1 MRKFIC
7 SVIISLLCST
17 VFAQRI
23 AVIDFNAGAG
33 ISQAEVDGISA
44 IFNTYFSPQ
53 GYTLVERM
61 RIDRVIDEQQFQR
74 GKLTQQ
80 QMVRIGQILNISQIV
95 VGDVNIVMNQYNI
108 DVRVLNVQSGTI
120 AAKDGAT
127 WSQGSSYRT
136 MMQQL
141 ATRLASQI
149 AIKPN
154 TVVSSSSQTNSSVP
168 KGVVVLHGYLKVYP
182 EDLGQFDSYPQ
193 NIVEQINKN
202 AEYGYDTWRLPT
214 KEEMQLIQ
222 ANKGKIGG
230 LTSANYM
237 TSNTRYTK
245 GTVRLVTDGATKS
258 AAYQAYKLC
267 STIDDYRNF
276 VQQYPAGTYTE
287 MAKEKIKNLED
298 QAYKLCSTIDDY
310 RSFVQQYPA
319 GTYTEM
325 AKEKIKYLEDQAYKL
340 CSTIDDY
347 RNFVQQ
353 YPAGTYTEMAKE
365 KIKYLEDQA
374 YFNGHGYVDLGLP
387 SGTKWATCNVGANS
401 PEEYGYYYAWGETST
416 KSSYTENNSRTSEV
430 NLGEIAGVPGYDPAR
445 AAWGSGWR
453 LPTAQ
458 ELQELVDRC
467 VWERTS
473 LDGMAGYKV
482 TGPNGNSI
490 FLPAAGFRYES
501 SLRYVGEDGR
511 YWSSTPYESNT
522 RYAYGL
528 RFDIGIY
535 DVDWVLRYG
544 GHSVRP
550 VTDK

>member
-7 SVIISLLCST
+7 SVIISLLCSAA
-17 VFAQRI
+17 FAQRI

-74 GKLTQQ
+74 GKLTEQ

-141 ATRLASQI
+141 ASRLADQI
-149 AIKPN
+149 AIKSN
-154 TVVSSSSQTNSSVP
+154 TSVSSTTTQKTVP
-168 KGVVVLHGYLKVYP
+168 TGVVVLYSYLKVYP

-193 NIVEQINKN
+193 RVVEQINKN
-202 AEYGYDTWRLPT
+202 ADYGYDTWRLPT

-222 ANKGKIGG
+222 ANKGEIGG
-230 LTSANYM
+230 LISANYM

-276 VQQYPAGTYTE
+276 VQQYPSGTYTE
-287 MAKEKIKNLED
+287 MAKEKIKNIED
-298 QAYKLCSTIDDY
+298 QY
-310 RSFVQQYPA
+310 
-319 GTYTEM
+319 
-325 AKEKIKYLEDQAYKL
+325 
-340 CSTIDDY
+340 
-347 RNFVQQ
+347 
-353 YPAGTYTEMAKE
+353 
-365 KIKYLEDQA
+365 
-374 YFNGHGYVDLGLP
+374 GHRYVDLGLP

-401 PEEYGYYYAWGETST
+401 PEEYGNYYAWGETST
-416 KSSYTENNSRTSEV
+416 KSSYTHNNSRTYKV
-430 NLGEIAGVPGYDPAR
+430 NLGEITGVPGYDPAR

-467 VWERTS
+467 VWEWTS
-473 LDGMAGYKV
+473 QGAHYGYKV

-490 FLPAAGFRYES
+490 FLPAAGYCSES
-501 SLRYVGEDGR
+501 SLYYVGVHGW
-511 YWSSTPYESNT
+511 YWSSTPTEKGTTLADMLLFLSDDLSDDLCGVGAAP
-522 RYAYGL
+522 RVCGL
-528 RFDIGIY
+528 
-535 DVDWVLRYG
+535 
-544 GHSVRP
+544 SVRP
-550 VTDK
+550 VTD

>member
-7 SVIISLLCST
+7 SVLISLLCST

-74 GKLTQQ
+74 GKLTEQ

-95 VGDVNIVMNQYNI
+95 VGDVNIIMNQYNI

-154 TVVSSSSQTNSSVP
+154 TVVSSSQTNISGQKEVI
-168 KGVVVLHGYLKVYP
+168 VLYNYLKVYP
-182 EDLGQFDSYPQ
+182 KDLVEFYSYPQ
-193 NIVEQINKN
+193 RVEEQINKK
-202 AEYGYDTWRLPT
+202 ADYGYDKWRLPT

-222 ANKGKIGG
+222 ANKGEIGG

-287 MAKEKIKNLED
+287 MAKEKIKDLED
-298 QAYKLCSTIDDY
+298 QLYI
-310 RSFVQQYPA
+310 
-319 GTYTEM
+319 
-325 AKEKIKYLEDQAYKL
+325 
-340 CSTIDDY
+340 
-347 RNFVQQ
+347 
-353 YPAGTYTEMAKE
+353 
-365 KIKYLEDQA
+365 
-374 YFNGHGYVDLGLP
+374 NGHRYVDLGLP

-401 PEEYGYYYAWGETST
+401 PEEYGNYYAWGETST
-416 KSSYTENNSRTSEV
+416 KSSYTKNNSRTYEV

-445 AAWGSGWR
+445 AAWGSEWR

-467 VWERTS
+467 VWEWTS
-473 LDGMAGYKV
+473 QGAHYGCKV

-490 FLPAAGFRYES
+490 FLPAAGHSYES
-501 SLRYVGEDGR
+501 SLYNVGGYGN
-511 YWSSTPYESNT
+511 YWSSTPFESGPQSAGNLYFDSDSYGVYWNY
-522 RYAYGL
+522 RY
-528 RFDIGIY
+528 FGI
-535 DVDWVLRYG
+535 
-544 GHSVRP
+544 SVRP
-550 VTDK
+550 VSDK

>member
-7 SVIISLLCST
+7 SVLISLLCST

-74 GKLTQQ
+74 GKLTEQ

-154 TVVSSSSQTNSSVP
+154 TVVSSSQTNISGQKEVI
-168 KGVVVLHGYLKVYP
+168 VLYNYLKVYP
-182 EDLGQFDSYPQ
+182 KDLGEFDSYPQ
-193 NIVEQINKN
+193 RIVEQINKN
-202 AEYGYDTWRLPT
+202 ADYGYDTWRLPT
-214 KEEMQLIQ
+214 YEEMQLIQ
-222 ANKGKIGG
+222 ANKGEIGG

-237 TSNTRYTK
+237 TSYTKYRK

-287 MAKEKIKNLED
+287 MAKEKIK
-298 QAYKLCSTIDDY
+298 
-310 RSFVQQYPA
+310 
-319 GTYTEM
+319 
-325 AKEKIKYLEDQAYKL
+325 YLEDQLY
-340 CSTIDDY
+340 I
-347 RNFVQQ
+347 
-353 YPAGTYTEMAKE
+353 
-365 KIKYLEDQA
+365 
-374 YFNGHGYVDLGLP
+374 NGHRYVDLGLP

-401 PEEYGYYYAWGETST
+401 PEEYGNYYAWGEIET
-416 KSSYTENNSRTSEV
+416 KTGYWKESSLTYGVE
-430 NLGEIAGVPGYDPAR
+430 LGDISGNPRYD
-445 AAWGSGWR
+445 AATANWGKGWR
-453 LPTAQ
+453 MPTRQ

-467 VWERTS
+467 VWEWTS
-473 LDGMAGYKV
+473 QGAHYGYKV

-490 FLPAAGFRYES
+490 FLPAAGYHS
-501 SLRYVGEDGR
+501 NPYGKCGL
-511 YWSSTPYESNT
+511 YWSSTPTESLTKGASRLSFDSGSYNVKWNF
-522 RYAYGL
+522 RYVGN
-528 RFDIGIY
+528 
-535 DVDWVLRYG
+535 
-544 GHSVRP
+544 SVRP

>member
-7 SVIISLLCST
+7 SVLISLLCST

-23 AVIDFNAGAG
+23 AVIDFNAGVG

-61 RIDRVIDEQQFQR
+61 RVDRVIDEQQFQR
-74 GKLTQQ
+74 GKLTEQ
-80 QMVRIGQILNISQIV
+80 QMIRIGQILNISQIV

-120 AAKDGAT
+120 AAKDGVT
-127 WSQGSSYRT
+127 WSPGSSYRT

-154 TVVSSSSQTNSSVP
+154 TVVSSSQTNISGQKEVI
-168 KGVVVLHGYLKVYP
+168 VLYNYLKVYP
-182 EDLGQFDSYPQ
+182 KDLGEFDSYPQ
-193 NIVEQINKN
+193 RVVEQINKN
-202 AEYGYDTWRLPT
+202 ADYGYDTWRLPT

-222 ANKGKIGG
+222 ANKGEIGG

-298 QAYKLCSTIDDY
+298 QY
-310 RSFVQQYPA
+310 
-319 GTYTEM
+319 
-325 AKEKIKYLEDQAYKL
+325 
-340 CSTIDDY
+340 
-347 RNFVQQ
+347 
-353 YPAGTYTEMAKE
+353 
-365 KIKYLEDQA
+365 
-374 YFNGHGYVDLGLP
+374 GHRYVDLGLP

-401 PEEYGYYYAWGETST
+401 PEEYGNYYAWGETST
-416 KSSYTENNSRTSEV
+416 KSSYTDNNSRTYDV
-430 NLGEIAGVPGYDPAR
+430 NIGEIAGVPGYDPAR

-467 VWERTS
+467 VWEWTS
-473 LDGMAGYKV
+473 QGAHYGYKV

-490 FLPAAGFRYES
+490 FLPAAGICIES
-501 SLRYVGEDGR
+501 SLCNIGEQGW
-511 YWSSTPYESNT
+511 YWSSTPDEEST
-522 RYAYGL
+522 KFADSLLILSDQCVVGGGYRAC
-528 RFDIGIY
+528 
-535 DVDWVLRYG
+535 

-550 VTDK
+550 VTD

>member
-319 GTYTEM
+319 LSM
-325 AKEKIKYLEDQAYKL
+325 
-340 CSTIDDY
+340 TIVILFSNILLAHI
-347 RNFVQQ
+347 R
-353 YPAGTYTEMAKE
+353 
-365 KIKYLEDQA
+365 
-374 YFNGHGYVDLGLP
+374 
-387 SGTKWATCNVGANS
+387 KWQ
-401 PEEYGYYYAWGETST
+401 
-416 KSSYTENNSRTSEV
+416 K
-430 NLGEIAGVPGYDPAR
+430 
-445 AAWGSGWR
+445 
-453 LPTAQ
+453 
-458 ELQELVDRC
+458 
-467 VWERTS
+467 
-473 LDGMAGYKV
+473 K
-482 TGPNGNSI
+482 
-490 FLPAAGFRYES
+490 
-501 SLRYVGEDGR
+501 
-511 YWSSTPYESNT
+511 
-522 RYAYGL
+522 
-528 RFDIGIY
+528 
-535 DVDWVLRYG
+535 
-544 GHSVRP
+544 
-550 VTDK
+550 K